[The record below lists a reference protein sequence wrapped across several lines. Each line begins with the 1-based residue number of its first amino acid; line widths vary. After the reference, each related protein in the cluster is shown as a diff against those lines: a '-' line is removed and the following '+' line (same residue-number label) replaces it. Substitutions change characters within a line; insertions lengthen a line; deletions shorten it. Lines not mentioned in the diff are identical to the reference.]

1 MTTFFTTSQ
10 SAPGPFGAFASG
22 ESFVVMPD
30 VALIA
35 TAGAAFSGGDL
46 LGGRPSLL
54 VLGTVASNFG
64 TTITASMQA
73 VVTVGTTGTVLAG
86 ESGNAIA
93 LSAGG
98 RVTNGGWIGLG
109 SALTTVIVTGN
120 FGIVDNSG
128 TIEGRVGV
136 EMSGLGAS
144 VTNSGQIVAN
154 YSSFSAYG
162 VFVGGSFGA
171 HVANS
176 GLISVQGNTFSAGVE
191 LSASS
196 GTVTNTGTILSLQ
209 GWGVLCESLF
219 SAGQSMV
226 LTNSGTIQGNLGV
239 TGSILCDEAADRIT
253 NTGHLIGDV
262 VLGAGS
268 DMFDTIGGRL
278 TGAVFGGLGDDVFRV
293 DSMLVP
299 IVEAAGGGTDRI
311 ESTVDF
317 DLATAAEVENL
328 TLIGNAVT
336 GAGNALGNVLTGNF
350 RDNVLGGAGGNDTMD
365 GGTGN
370 DSLRGDT
377 GNDSVLGGDGDDSLR
392 GASGA
397 DTIFGGA
404 GDDTVWGDVLGDR
417 LYGDDGDDVMVGGAG
432 RDFLYGGPD
441 ADTFMFRAVADSAAG
456 TASRDI
462 IFVYEPGLDKIDLTR
477 IDANVNVTGNQA
489 FAYIG
494 TGVFTSVAGQLRAVL
509 GTNSLLQADVNGD
522 GVADFELQLNGIATV
537 NVNDILL

>member
-1 MTTFFTTSQ
+1 M
-10 SAPGPFGAFASG
+10 
-22 ESFVVMPD
+22 
-30 VALIA
+30 
-35 TAGAAFSGGDL
+35 GGGND
-46 LGGRPSLL
+46 L
-54 VLGTVASNFG
+54 VL
-64 TTITASMQA
+64 
-73 VVTVGTTGTVLAG
+73 
-86 ESGNAIA
+86 
-93 LSAGG
+93 
-98 RVTNGGWIGLG
+98 
-109 SALTTVIVTGN
+109 
-120 FGIVDNSG
+120 
-128 TIEGRVGV
+128 
-136 EMSGLGAS
+136 
-144 VTNSGQIVAN
+144 
-154 YSSFSAYG
+154 
-162 VFVGGSFGA
+162 
-171 HVANS
+171 
-176 GLISVQGNTFSAGVE
+176 
-191 LSASS
+191 
-196 GTVTNTGTILSLQ
+196 NTGT
-209 GWGVLCESLF
+209 
-219 SAGQSMV
+219 
-226 LTNSGTIQGNLGV
+226 
-239 TGSILCDEAADRIT
+239 
-253 NTGHLIGDV
+253 LIGHV
-262 VLGAGS
+262 RLGLGN
-268 DMFDTIGGRL
+268 DTFDTIGG
-278 TGAVFGGLGDDVFRV
+278 TIAGSVFDDGGDDVYRT
-293 DSMLVP
+293 DSAILS
-299 IVEAAGGGTDRI
+299 IVELLGGGTDRI

-397 DTIFGGA
+397 DTIVGGA

>member
-1 MTTFFTTSQ
+1 MPQIITTDLTASANYTVATTVADDFIFVAEGVLVSNTSPSSPAYAAVGVFHDGNRVGVAGTLLSGASPTVYSTALDTTVSVTQ
-10 SAPGPFGAFASG
+10 TGAIISLAAPTFWPTVYFAASG
-22 ESFVVMPD
+22 ARVFNDGQITCLYGAILSSVGDAAVFNTG
-30 VALIA
+30 LISGVTFGVQGA
-35 TAGAAFSGGDL
+35 TQ
-46 LGGRPSLL
+46 
-54 VLGTVASNFG
+54 V
-64 TTITASMQA
+64 
-73 VVTVGTTGTVLAG
+73 
-86 ESGNAIA
+86 E
-93 LSAGG
+93 
-98 RVTNGGWIGLG
+98 
-109 SALTTVIVTGN
+109 
-120 FGIVDNSG
+120 NSG
-128 TIEGRVGV
+128 TIR
-136 EMSGLGAS
+136 
-144 VTNSGQIVAN
+144 GQTAV
-154 YSSFSAYG
+154 SM
-162 VFVGGSFGA
+162 GG
-171 HVANS
+171 
-176 GLISVQGNTFSAGVE
+176 GNDQV
-191 LSASS
+191 L
-196 GTVTNTGTILSLQ
+196 NTGT
-209 GWGVLCESLF
+209 
-219 SAGQSMV
+219 
-226 LTNSGTIQGNLGV
+226 
-239 TGSILCDEAADRIT
+239 
-253 NTGHLIGDV
+253 LIGHV
-262 VLGAGS
+262 RLGLGN
-268 DMFDTIGGRL
+268 DTFDTIGG
-278 TGAVFGGLGDDVFRV
+278 TIVGSVFDDGGDDVYRT
-293 DSMLVP
+293 DSAILS
-299 IVEAAGGGTDRI
+299 IVELLGGGTDRI